1 MQHIFHHNSSG
12 DDAYTRDLLSRDV
25 LRAVSLHPVKRP
37 KYQYRLHNFFN
48 LRKIIDLRQKNM
60 QLQRDIRAIE
70 KKLLKL
76 NNNRNDEIN
85 DKHLSNNLIQN
96 FNETD
101 NLPDDRFMLAPTFK
115 VVKPPKNR
123 QHRYDFTFF
132 TRSIFSS
139 SYVSPKRG
147 AEGYWKN
154 AVNDGMRQVM
164 EDINKNSIQK
174 GRIIDFKDILYGYIR
189 HHPLVGIDYIVDALL
204 VYKKYEGRKMT
215 VPVRRHAYVRQT
227 YTGLFFREDMNF
239 TSIYHYRDDL
249 PGDFSNSNDNL
260 NSNKSFFSNNIIIQN
275 LINFMLPS
283 QNPNDEILFK
293 RKKNFLTNLFSR
305 DNFDQANEMNESK
318 FKLNYEIESQ
328 IKDKIIHFVV
338 PLAGRL
344 AIFKRFMENFENVC
358 LKTRENVKLAVVL
371 FTESQEDEN
380 TLTQVKKIV
389 NGLKYKYL
397 NEHLRVISIKANFS
411 RSVACELGAT
421 LYTSKSLVFFIDV
434 DILFSREFLLRVRLN
449 TIENKQV
456 YFPIVFSEYD
466 PDPGLLEKR
475 NINSLQDHFDFN
487 SETGYWRQFGF
498 GIVAAYNS
506 DLRRVGGFDTSI
518 IGWGKEDVDLY
529 EKFVRSNITVF
540 RTVDPG
546 LVHVFHK
553 IKCDPGLA
561 PEQMVMCVGSK
572 STSIASQR
580 VLADIIYNRKLY
592 LIEPTVPPNVT
603 FTTKLEKLN

>member
-1 MQHIFHHNSSG
+1 
-12 DDAYTRDLLSRDV
+12 
-25 LRAVSLHPVKRP
+25 LHPVKLP
-37 KYQYRLHNFFN
+37 QYQYRLHNFFN
-48 LRKIIDLRQKNM
+48 VRKIIDLRQKNM

-70 KKLLKL
+70 KNLLKL
-76 NNNRNDEIN
+76 HRERNNAEKIN
-85 DKHLSNNLIQN
+85 KNLVKY
-96 FNETD
+96 ESEAD
-101 NLPDDRFMLAPTFK
+101 NLPKDRFILTPSFK
-115 VVKPPKNR
+115 VIKPPKNR

-147 AEGYWKN
+147 AEGYWKS
-154 AVNDGMRQVM
+154 AINDGMRQVM

-174 GRIIDFKDILYGYIR
+174 GRIIDFKDVLYGYVR
-189 HHPLVGIDYIVDALL
+189 HHPLIGIDYIIDALL

-227 YTGLFFREDMNF
+227 FTGMFFREDMNF
-239 TSIYHYRDDL
+239 SSIYHYRDDL
-249 PGDFSNSNDNL
+249 SQEYLNQQNNDYL
-260 NSNKSFFSNNIIIQN
+260 NTNKSFFSNNIIIQN
-275 LINFMLPS
+275 LINFMMPS
-283 QNPNDEILFK
+283 QNPNDEILYK
-293 RKKNFLTNLFSR
+293 RKKNFLTNLFMSG
-305 DNFDQANEMNESK
+305 NNEYTPDLNST
-318 FKLNYEIESQ
+318 KLDYNIEPH

-344 AIFKRFMENFENVC
+344 TIFKRFIENFENIC
-358 LKTRENVKLAVVL
+358 LKTNENVKLAIVL
-371 FTESQEDEN
+371 FKENQSSDEDISNEVN
-380 TLTQVKKIV
+380 KII

-397 NEHLRVISIKANFS
+397 NEHLRVITIKANFS
-411 RSVACELGAT
+411 RSVACEIGAT
-421 LYTSKSLVFFIDV
+421 LYPSKSLVFFVDV
-434 DILFSREFLLRVRLN
+434 DMIFSREFLLRVRLN

-466 PDPGLLEKR
+466 PDPGLSVKR
-475 NINSLQDHFDFN
+475 DIKNIKDHFDLN

-498 GIVAAYNS
+498 GIAAAYNS

-540 RTVDPG
+540 RSVDPG

-561 PEQMVMCVGSK
+561 VEQMTMCVGSK

-580 VLADIIYNRKLY
+580 VLANIIFNRKLY
-592 LIEPTVPPNVT
+592 LIEPTVPPNT
-603 FTTKLEKLN
+603 TITTKLETVKN